1 MKVLFD
7 RVGLSI
13 QLLICGACLA
23 FPSYCL
29 ADVGSIEIVKSE
41 GSVSLSDAIQ
51 EQQQSVFSRNMQP
64 GKRILT
70 TGANGRALVRVSHS
84 GYIVL
89 EKNSQIEISESKDN
103 AQFFRQVTGMIYY
116 ALNSLKEK
124 QQPTQVK
131 IAGATLGIRGTRF
144 LVTDISGR
152 NEVGM
157 RKGLISVTNLD
168 GEFEIHRKVTQEE
181 FEKFKQEGV
190 EAIAKEYEEFEKF
203 KANTEREFV
212 EYKREF
218 SLGKNRMASFDGKR
232 VVDQPLNVGTQ
243 KEMESAEV
251 YADEWLK
258 QVRD

>member
-1 MKVLFD
+1 
-7 RVGLSI
+7 
-13 QLLICGACLA
+13 LA
-23 FPSYCL
+23 E
-29 ADVGSIEIVKSE
+29 AGGIEIVKSE

-51 EQQQSVFSRNMQP
+51 EQQQSVFPRNAQP
-64 GKRILT
+64 SKRVIT

-84 GYIVL
+84 GFIVV
-89 EKNSQIEISESKDN
+89 EKNSQIEISETKDN
-103 AQFFRQVTGMIYY
+103 AQFFRHVTGMIYY

-124 QQPTQVK
+124 QPPTQVK

-157 RKGLISVTNLD
+157 RKGIISVTNPD

-218 SLGKNRMASFDGKR
+218 SLPKNRMASFDGKR

>member
-1 MKVLFD
+1 MNTLLD
-7 RVGLSI
+7 RVAPI
-13 QLLICGACLA
+13 FKLLICGACLA
-23 FPSYCL
+23 FSSYCL
-29 ADVGSIEIVKSE
+29 AEAGSIEIVKSE

-51 EQQQSVFSRNMQP
+51 EQQKSIFSRNAQP
-64 GKRILT
+64 SKRILT

-84 GYIVL
+84 GFIVL
-89 EKNSQIEISESKDN
+89 EKNSQIEISDTKDN
-103 AQFFRQVTGMIYY
+103 AQFFRHVTGMIYY
-116 ALNSLKEK
+116 ALNSIKEK
-124 QQPTQVK
+124 QRPTQVR
-131 IAGATLGIRGTRF
+131 ISGATLGIRGTRF

-157 RKGLISVTNLD
+157 RKGLISVTNPD
-168 GEFEIHRKVTQEE
+168 GEFEIHKKNGQEAFEAFKQEGTEAIAKENTE
-181 FEKFKQEGV
+181 FEKFKSDTEN
-190 EAIAKEYEEFEKF
+190 EFI
-203 KANTEREFV
+203 

-232 VVDQPLNVGTQ
+232 VVDQPLNAGTQ